1 MFVIYKI
8 NFKSGKVYIGL
19 TNDFNARRNQ
29 HLCAMH
35 KEDLKVYRA
44 MRKYNTVRE
53 DFEIIEDSI
62 ETKEQASNRE
72 IYWIAYYDSFKNGYN
87 STPGGECGN
96 YCIGEK
102 SHFAKLSDNDVYQ
115 IRLLRSTMKYQCFEI
130 YEYYK
135 DRISASAFK
144 KIWEYVTWKHIAPE
158 LNTITIK
165 NFHKQLR
172 KNNRG
177 ENGSK
182 SKLNNKYVYELR
194 VRFLVNGEP
203 FDTLLKETGICR
215 TSLQRILNGTYYKD
229 VEMPEKSIE
238 YRIQN
243 KQPLDS
249 EIIEL
254 RQNYKNGKS
263 ISELKTGVFINY
275 SNKAIENIVK
285 YKTFTNIS

>member
-8 NFKSGKVYIGL
+8 NFKSKKVYIGL

-44 MRKYNTVRE
+44 MRKYNTVRD

-62 ETKEQASNRE
+62 KTKEEASNRE

-96 YCIGEK
+96 YCIGEN

-115 IRLLRSTMKYQCFEI
+115 IRLLRSTMKYQAFEI

-135 DRISASAFK
+135 NKISLSTFR
-144 KIWEYVTWKHIAPE
+144 KIWEYTTWKHIAPE
-158 LNTITIK
+158 LNTEEIK
-165 NFHKQLR
+165 SFHKQFR
-172 KNNRG
+172 KSNRG
-177 ENGSK
+177 EKNSK
-182 SKLNNKYVYELR
+182 SKLNNDYVYELR
-194 VRFLVNGEP
+194 VRFLVNGES
-203 FDTLLKETGICR
+203 FNDLLKETGICR
-215 TSLQRILNGTYYKD
+215 TSLQRVLNGTYYKD
-229 VEMPEKSIE
+229 VEMPEKSIQ

-249 EIIEL
+249 EIIEI
-254 RQNYKNGKS
+254 RQKYKEGKS
-263 ISELKTGVFINY
+263 ISELKTGVFVNY
-275 SNKAIENIVK
+275 CDKAIENIVK
-285 YKTFTNIS
+285 YKTFTNLP